1 MALLGWTGD
10 NGDPDN
16 FLYVLLDKS
25 ATALPASNIAFYRS
39 EELHE
44 ILVEAQREVD
54 VDRRTELYRNAQE
67 IIFRDA
73 PWVPLVHAAQ
83 TAAFQSK
90 VKGYKLHPTGSKW
103 FHRVEIV
110 KE

>member
-25 ATALPASNIAFYRS
+25 ATTPPANNIAFYRS

-44 ILVEAQREVD
+44 VLVEAQREVD
-54 VDRRTELYRNAQE
+54 IVVRTELYRKAQE
-67 IIFRDA
+67 IIHRDA
-73 PWVPLVHAAQ
+73 PWVPLVHAEQ
-83 TAAFQSK
+83 TAAFKTK
-90 VKGYKLHPTGSKW
+90 VRGFQLHPTGSKW
-103 FHRVEIV
+103 FQSVTI
-110 KE
+110 KD